1 MTLPNYDLSTRDMLD
16 MVDYRISMLA
26 NFIAMNKSVRDN
38 LLEQGED
45 MTNLDEYLVF
55 MASLDRMM
63 QALQEKRNSLENQG

>member
-1 MTLPNYDLSTRDMLD
+1 MTQPNYDLSTRDMLD

-38 LLEQGED
+38 LLEQELD

-55 MASLDRMM
+55 MANLDRMM
-63 QALQEKRNSLENQG
+63 DALKEKKNSLENQG